1 MHHFTNLVAAQYSP
15 RRSDSSDDFLI
26 HIHKYHD
33 LSNGVVI
40 FCVMGKKEERKK
52 QSGDD
57 SYKALEPDIRR
68 YYEATK

>member
-15 RRSDSSDDFLI
+15 RRSDSSDGSLI

-33 LSNGVVI
+33 LFSGVVI

-52 QSGDD
+52 EEG
-57 SYKALEPDIRR
+57 
-68 YYEATK
+68 